1 MFLSKIILKWMYEVH
16 TIELISWLFQPPTT
30 HLHLLQSWWV
40 FSKAAPLIILIPKL
54 RKVRITRFIPELIPF
69 RPNFLTSVKLV
80 EPNFLSRLPSNLTQ
94 TSYQSPQRHL
104 ARAEEGESSQHQSQN
119 IGTETKGCADKC
131 SFCIDVSWVWKLISL
146 KIVQKFNEKVLIP
159 LYGSGSPW
167 PSYYGLVSSAQ
178 FLYFPQNWDQKIFPD
193 FFFDLLYNCLL
204 QTASFRLCFEHFQT
218 RRQSWQSGVR
228 FTAINKIPFSY
239 FSRARIINQIWIL

>member
-54 RKVRITRFIPELIPF
+54 RKVRITRFILELIPL

-80 EPNFLSRLPSNLTQ
+80 EPNFLSRRPSNLTQ

-119 IGTETKGCADKC
+119 IKKRPKVAQTSVPFALMFRGFGN
-131 SFCIDVSWVWKLISL
+131 WSL
-146 KIVQKFNEKVLIP
+146 KK
-159 LYGSGSPW
+159 
-167 PSYYGLVSSAQ
+167 
-178 FLYFPQNWDQKIFPD
+178 
-193 FFFDLLYNCLL
+193 
-204 QTASFRLCFEHFQT
+204 
-218 RRQSWQSGVR
+218 
-228 FTAINKIPFSY
+228 
-239 FSRARIINQIWIL
+239 

>member
-80 EPNFLSRLPSNLTQ
+80 EPNFLSRRPSNLTQ

-119 IGTETKGCADKC
+119 IGTETKSCADKC

-178 FLYFPQNWDQKIFPD
+178 FLNFPQNWDQKIFPD
-193 FFFDLLYNCLL
+193 FFFDLPFTTVFC
-204 QTASFRLCFEHFQT
+204 
-218 RRQSWQSGVR
+218 RRQVSDCVSSIFKLGGKVGNQVFDLR
-228 FTAINKIPFSY
+228 QLIKFPFL
-239 FSRARIINQIWIL
+239 ILAGQVS